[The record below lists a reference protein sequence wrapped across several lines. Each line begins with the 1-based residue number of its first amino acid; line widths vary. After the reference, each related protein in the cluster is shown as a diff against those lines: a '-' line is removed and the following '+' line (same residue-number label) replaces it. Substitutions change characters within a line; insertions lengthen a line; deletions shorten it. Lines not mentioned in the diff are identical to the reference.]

1 METEENGEVS
11 KRSLIKDFQK
21 NLGDML
27 IMVNKTKNKYQNEIL
42 KLKAEIENMNTSFES
57 KFIHNN

>member
-27 IMVNKTKNKYQNEIL
+27 IMVNKTKNKYQNKHI
-42 KLKAEIENMNTSFES
+42 IY
-57 KFIHNN
+57 I

>member
-42 KLKAEIENMNTSFES
+42 KRKAEIENMNTSFES